1 MIARIRGSAHL
12 TDVVYIGVSAVLGL
26 SAAVQ
31 LSMVGAM
38 GRRLGAR
45 EATWVSILGTLSGLA
60 IVVAVQSARQRH
72 TSLPSP
78 LDRRWVVAG
87 MAVVLVAALLVSARD
102 IPLYFVLTGTI
113 ATVFLLLTGVLVP
126 RLGLAL
132 FFAVVTLGTV
142 GGALVMDDLGAFGA
156 TPQNVSLGRALGVG
170 LVGVGTVI
178 VRRAK

>member
-1 MIARIRGSAHL
+1 M
-12 TDVVYIGVSAVLGL
+12 LGL

-38 GRRLGAR
+38 GQRLGAR
-45 EATWVSILGTLSGLA
+45 EATWVSILGSLLGLA
-60 IVVAVQSARQRH
+60 IVVVVQAGRDRH
-72 TSLPSP
+72 TSLPNP

-87 MAVVLVAALLVSARD
+87 LAVVLVAALLISARD
-102 IPLYFVLTGTI
+102 IPLYFALTGTI
-113 ATVFLLLTGVLVP
+113 ATVFLILTGVLVP

-132 FFAVVTLGTV
+132 FFAAVTLGTV
-142 GGALVMDDLGAFGA
+142 SGALVMDDLGAFGA
-156 TPQNVSLGRALGVG
+156 TPQSVSLGRALGVG